1 MIGDLKPYPTY
12 RDSGVAWL
20 RTVPEHWDVRR
31 LCNICEI
38 RISNVDKH
46 TKNDELPVRLCNY
59 SEVYKNDYIRSR
71 MSFMKAT
78 AAKNQIEKFQLQPSD
93 VLITK
98 DSETWHDIGVPAFV
112 EDSEEEIVSGYHL
125 ALLRPLSEVVYGR
138 YLFRALQT
146 PDISNRL
153 SIAANG
159 VTRYGLSRNAI
170 KSLCLPV
177 PPLREQITITSFLGK
192 IDHYIGRLIN
202 SKQEIVTLLDKH
214 KQTVIHHVV
223 RCGINP
229 NVCLKQSNIEWLGEV
244 PEHWNIAALRHRYQQ
259 SLGKMLDS
267 SRITGKHLVPYLR
280 NVDIQWNMINIAN
293 LPLMDI
299 RPSEIDR
306 YTVRAGDLL
315 VCEGGETGR
324 CAIWDGSVE
333 VCGYQ
338 KALHRLRPI
347 SSDKDSVRFLYYAFR
362 VATNRGAFKDGQEST
377 IAHLTGEKL
386 RSHRFAFPP
395 LEEQLKIVNV
405 LDIQIEKINKLI
417 SIERRLI
424 DLVGEYRT
432 RLISDVVTG
441 KLDVREVAAQ
451 LPKQLSEFGSV
462 DATHAPPHMPTGIDR
477 DPDGSTEECEP

>member
-1 MIGDLKPYPTY
+1 MIGNFKPYPAY
-12 RDSGVAWL
+12 KDSGVSWL

-59 SEVYKNDYIRSR
+59 KDVYKNDYIRSR
-71 MSFMKAT
+71 MLFMRAT
-78 AAKNQIEKFQLQPSD
+78 AARNQIEKFQLQPSD

-98 DSETWHDIGVPAFV
+98 DSETWDDIGVPALV
-112 EDSEEEIVSGYHL
+112 EDSEEEIVCGYHL
-125 ALLRPLSEVVYGR
+125 ALLRPLSEVVYGM

-177 PPLREQITITSFLGK
+177 PPLREQIIITSFLGK

-202 SKQEIVTLLDKH
+202 FKQEVIALLDKH

-267 SRITGKHLVPYLR
+267 SRITGEHLVPYLR
-280 NVDIQWNMINIAN
+280 NVDIQWDMINIAN

-299 RPSEIDR
+299 RPFEIGR
-306 YTVRAGDLL
+306 YTVQTGDLL

-338 KALHRLRPI
+338 KALHRLRPV
-347 SSDKDSVRFLYYAFR
+347 SSDQDSARFLYYAFR
-362 VATNRGAFKDGQEST
+362 VAANRGAFKDGKEST
-377 IAHLTGEKL
+377 IAHLTGEKI

-395 LEEQLKIVNV
+395 LEEQLSIVKF
-405 LDIQIEKINKLI
+405 LDIQVKKISRLI

-424 DLVGEYRT
+424 DLLGEYRT

-441 KLDVREVAAQ
+441 KLDVREAAAQ
-451 LPKQLSEFGSV
+451 LPKDLSEPDSV
-462 DATHAPPHMPTGIDR
+462 DAAHAPPHMFTSSDR
-477 DPDGSTEECEP
+477 DSDASTEEGEP

>member
-1 MIGDLKPYPTY
+1 MIGNLKTYPDY
-12 RDSGVAWL
+12 KDSGVPCL
-20 RTVPEHWDVRR
+20 GHVPEHWDVQQLSQIGR
-31 LCNICEI
+31 LFKGSGGSKDDETQDGVPCI
-38 RISNVDKH
+38 RYGDLYTTHEYFIESSRSFVSVSKAQ
-46 TKNDELPVRLCNY
+46 
-59 SEVYKNDYIRSR
+59 DYMPI
-71 MSFMKAT
+71 
-78 AAKNQIEKFQLQPSD
+78 KFGD
-93 VLITK
+93 VLFAASGETIDEIAKSAVNLLRAESCCGSDIILFRNERQMEARFLGYLMDCRASIVQKAMMGRGITIIHIYK
-98 DSETWHDIGVPAFV
+98 SQLK
-112 EDSEEEIVSGYHL
+112 HL
-125 ALLRPLSEVVYGR
+125 AVCLPPLSE
-138 YLFRALQT
+138 
-146 PDISNRL
+146 
-153 SIAANG
+153 
-159 VTRYGLSRNAI
+159 
-170 KSLCLPV
+170 
-177 PPLREQITITSFLGK
+177 
-192 IDHYIGRLIN
+192 
-202 SKQEIVTLLDKH
+202 
-214 KQTVIHHVV
+214 QTVIV
-223 RCGINP
+223 RFLNDIDQYTDHYTHTKQRMIKLLEEKKEATISHAVTRGIES
-229 NVCLKQSNIEWLGEV
+229 NVCHKSSGIEWLGEV
-244 PEHWNIAALRHRYQQ
+244 PEHWDIAALRHRYQQ

-267 SRITGKHLVPYLR
+267 SRITGEHLVPYLR
-280 NVDIQWNMINIAN
+280 NVDVQWDMINIAN

-338 KALHRLRPI
+338 KALHRLRPV

-362 VATNRGAFKDGQEST
+362 VAADRGAFKDGQEST